1 VQPLVLAEVCLS
13 GQLLWLLPVTAG
25 RGRELQMGDEQAA
38 NGKPSDPMD
47 AFRSMRDTYLDAWAK
62 AMVET
67 VNTDAYAK
75 TTGVV
80 LDTYLS
86 ASSPFR
92 EAVEKAML
100 RVLEQLSMPSRADF
114 VALADRATNIEMRL
128 DDMDAKL
135 DRIVKLLTKPAAN
148 NIKPGPA
155 QPSRQNKQK
164 TKGAK

>member
-1 VQPLVLAEVCLS
+1 MA
-13 GQLLWLLPVTAG
+13 
-25 RGRELQMGDEQAA
+25 DEQAA
-38 NGKPSDPMD
+38 NGKPPDPME
-47 AFRSMRDTYLDAWAK
+47 AFREMRDTYLDAWAK

-75 TTGVV
+75 SSGTV

-114 VALADRATNIEMRL
+114 ISLADRVNNIEMRL

-135 DRIVKLLTKPAAN
+135 DRIVKAVVKPVTAER
-148 NIKPGPA
+148 KQSPRPA
-155 QPSRQNKQK
+155 VSSVKNKRK
-164 TKGAK
+164 AKGAQ

>member
-1 VQPLVLAEVCLS
+1 
-13 GQLLWLLPVTAG
+13 
-25 RGRELQMGDEQAA
+25 MGDEQAA
-38 NGKPSDPMD
+38 NGKPPDPMD
-47 AFRSMRDTYLDAWAK
+47 AFRDMRDNYLDAWAK

-67 VNTDAYAK
+67 VNTDAYAR
-75 TTGVV
+75 TTGTV
-80 LDTYLS
+80 LETYLS

-114 VALADRATNIEMRL
+114 VSLADRVNNIEMRL

-135 DRIVKLLTKPAAN
+135 DRIEKYTKPAER
-148 NIKPGPA
+148 KRPA
-155 QPSRQNKQK
+155 QPNHRNKRK

>member
-1 VQPLVLAEVCLS
+1 ME
-13 GQLLWLLPVTAG
+13 
-25 RGRELQMGDEQAA
+25 
-38 NGKPSDPMD
+38 
-47 AFRSMRDTYLDAWAK
+47 AFRDMRDTYLDAWAK

-67 VNTDAYAK
+67 VNTDAYAR
-75 TTGVV
+75 TSGTV

-92 EAVEKAML
+92 EAVEKSML

-114 VALADRATNIEMRL
+114 ISLADRVTNIEMRL

-135 DRIVKLLTKPAAN
+135 DRIVSVLTKPVTARRRPSPPTAA
-148 NIKPGPA
+148 PR
-155 QPSRQNKQK
+155 RQNKQK

>member
-1 VQPLVLAEVCLS
+1 
-13 GQLLWLLPVTAG
+13 
-25 RGRELQMGDEQAA
+25 MGDEQAA
-38 NGKPSDPMD
+38 HGKQFDPMD
-47 AFRSMRDTYLDAWAK
+47 AFREVRDTYLDAWAK

-67 VNTDAYAK
+67 VNTDAYAQV
-75 TTGVV
+75 TGAV

-114 VALADRATNIEMRL
+114 IGMAERVTNIEMRL

-135 DRIVKLLTKPAAN
+135 DRIEKLLTKPSTPRSNGKPRAAE
-148 NIKPGPA
+148 
-155 QPSRQNKQK
+155 PSRQDKRR
-164 TKGAK
+164 TKG

>member
-1 VQPLVLAEVCLS
+1 
-13 GQLLWLLPVTAG
+13 
-25 RGRELQMGDEQAA
+25 MGDEQAA
-38 NGKPSDPMD
+38 NGKPPDPMD
-47 AFRSMRDTYLDAWAK
+47 AFRDMRDTYLDAWAK

-67 VNTDAYAK
+67 VNTDAYAR
-75 TTGVV
+75 TTGTV

-135 DRIVKLLTKPAAN
+135 DRIEKLLTKPVTAASN
-148 NIKPGPA
+148 RKPRPA
-155 QPSRQNKQK
+155 EPSRQKKQK

>member
-1 VQPLVLAEVCLS
+1 MA
-13 GQLLWLLPVTAG
+13 
-25 RGRELQMGDEQAA
+25 DEQAA
-38 NGKPSDPMD
+38 NVKPPDPME
-47 AFRSMRDTYLDAWAK
+47 AFREMRDTYLDAWAK

-75 TTGVV
+75 TSGTV

-92 EAVEKAML
+92 EAVEKSML

-114 VALADRATNIEMRL
+114 IALADRVTNIEMRL

-135 DRIVKLLTKPAAN
+135 DRIVKLLTKPTTASNGKPKPAAASHPN
-148 NIKPGPA
+148 KPK
-155 QPSRQNKQK
+155 SRG
-164 TKGAK
+164 TK

>member
-1 VQPLVLAEVCLS
+1 MA
-13 GQLLWLLPVTAG
+13 
-25 RGRELQMGDEQAA
+25 DEQAA
-38 NGKPSDPMD
+38 NGKPPDPME
-47 AFRSMRDTYLDAWAK
+47 AFRDLRDGYLDAWAK

-75 TTGVV
+75 TSGVV

-100 RVLEQLSMPSRADF
+100 HVLEQLSMPSRADF
-114 VALADRATNIEMRL
+114 VSLADRVTNIEMHL

-135 DRIVKLLTKPAAN
+135 DRIEKLLTQTVTRASKRIPRSA
-148 NIKPGPA
+148 K
-155 QPSRQNKQK
+155 PSRQSKQK
-164 TKGAK
+164 S

>member
-1 VQPLVLAEVCLS
+1 
-13 GQLLWLLPVTAG
+13 
-25 RGRELQMGDEQAA
+25 MGDEQ
-38 NGKPSDPMD
+38 GTQEKQYDPMN
-47 AFRSMRDTYLDAWAK
+47 AFRDVRDSYLDAWAK

-67 VNTDAYAK
+67 VNTDAYAQ
-75 TTGVV
+75 TTGVM

-114 VALADRATNIEMRL
+114 MGLAERATNIEMRL

-135 DRIVKLLTKPAAN
+135 DRIVQLLSKPVAAQRSRMRKPAE
-148 NIKPGPA
+148 
-155 QPSRQNKQK
+155 PSRQNKQR

>member
-1 VQPLVLAEVCLS
+1 MA
-13 GQLLWLLPVTAG
+13 
-25 RGRELQMGDEQAA
+25 DEQAA
-38 NGKPSDPMD
+38 NGKPPDPME
-47 AFRSMRDTYLDAWAK
+47 AFREMRDTYLDAWAK

-75 TTGVV
+75 TTGTV

-92 EAVEKAML
+92 EAVEKSML

-114 VALADRATNIEMRL
+114 VSLADRVTNIEMHL

-135 DRIVKLLTKPAAN
+135 DRIEKLLTKPATAARRTPRPEARN
-148 NIKPGPA
+148 
-155 QPSRQNKQK
+155 RQSKQK

>member
-1 VQPLVLAEVCLS
+1 
-13 GQLLWLLPVTAG
+13 
-25 RGRELQMGDEQAA
+25 MGDEQAS
-38 NGKPSDPMD
+38 NGKPFDPTE
-47 AFRSMRDTYLDAWAK
+47 AFRNMRDTYLDAWAK

-67 VNTDAYAK
+67 VNTDAYAR
-75 TTGVV
+75 TTGTV

-114 VALADRATNIEMRL
+114 VSLADRVTNIEMRL

-135 DRIVKLLTKPAAN
+135 DRIEKLLTKPAASN
-148 NIKPGPA
+148 RKPRPA

-164 TKGAK
+164 NKGAK